1 MSYGIVKIREKKK
14 EGAQIIILETF
25 SATLVLRESQRLH
38 IKCVSPK

>member
-1 MSYGIVKIREKKK
+1 MSYGIVKIREKK